1 MMECTHKTGLGLR
14 FEIYL
19 DPSGVSHLQFI
30 CTDCGTLVD
39 VDESGTTWLEI
50 PKEAIAR
57 AG

>member
-1 MMECTHKTGLGLR
+1 MECTHKTGLGLR